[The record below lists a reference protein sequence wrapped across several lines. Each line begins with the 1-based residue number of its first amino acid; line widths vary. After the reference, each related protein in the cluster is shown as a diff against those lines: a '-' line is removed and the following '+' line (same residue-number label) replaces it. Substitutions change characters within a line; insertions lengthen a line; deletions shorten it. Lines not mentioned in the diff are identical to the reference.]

1 MLAAA
6 SPAVALGEEVLA
18 AVDRIDAP
26 FVLATPTLPFLVLV
40 QAGWIAGWPRW
51 TRALLLLVEL
61 VGGALCSA
69 GTLFAVTFTLMSP
82 LELLPGFWLLLA
94 VHLGALAT
102 ATIWGLSGLRVPP
115 AVDAGAAGPADRGP

>member
-6 SPAVALGEEVLA
+6 SPAVALGEGVRA

-40 QAGWIAGWPRW
+40 QAAWIAGWPRW
-51 TRALLLLVEL
+51 ARALLLLAEL

-69 GTLFAVTFTLMSP
+69 GTLLAVTFTLLEP
-82 LELLPGFWLLLA
+82 LALLPGFWLLLV
-94 VHLGALAT
+94 VHLSALVL
-102 ATIWGLSGLRVPP
+102 ATIWGLAGLRASP
-115 AVDAGAAGPADRGP
+115 AVDAAAAGPADRGP